1 MALKQKLYFFPNVS
15 FLSCFFSSKLR
26 RCFVLTLANSARD
39 ETIVTNSI
47 ESFLFVSPHL
57 CVCWSVRTE
66 CFVRLITNS
75 DSFFYLNLNSLPCL
89 YLIMFSVVPPFCY
102 ISPLFIFL
110 SYKGNNHGKYEIDVN
125 NTHTQTHTEPFI
137 YIYSISRAFV
147 SYIRPPIQSFN
158 VLFNLLSHLLD
169 LKGRF

>member
-1 MALKQKLYFFPNVS
+1 MKHQIICNVSVSMIHTWHSSKSYISSLTSRFSHVFFP
-15 FLSCFFSSKLR
+15 SKLR

-39 ETIVTNSI
+39 ETVVTNSI

-89 YLIMFSVVPPFCY
+89 YLIMFSVVPPFLLY
-102 ISPLFIFL
+102 F
-110 SYKGNNHGKYEIDVN
+110 
-125 NTHTQTHTEPFI
+125 
-137 YIYSISRAFV
+137 
-147 SYIRPPIQSFN
+147 PPVYFSQ
-158 VLFNLLSHLLD
+158 LQ
-169 LKGRF
+169 R